1 MFQCWCEELWAEVP
15 HMGDPIG
22 NAFVFMGLLAL
33 LFIIIPIFLSVFF
46 GVSVFVLVRRWL
58 RRRSP
63 PGNG

>member
-1 MFQCWCEELWAEVP
+1 
-15 HMGDPIG
+15 MGDPIG